1 MRRSMFAGIMQ
12 FTQDK
17 PVQRLVTGQHG
28 GHEEI
33 AVNGTIGDAGIT
45 GVDQMAAPIFGQAV
59 TIGKVG
65 TRFFC
70 QRFAGTDDAFVFH
83 DESSLSMCVTCL
95 KRELR
100 RNGE

>member
-1 MRRSMFAGIMQ
+1 MRRSTFAGIKQ
-12 FTQDK
+12 TAQDE
-17 PVQRLVTGQHG
+17 PVQLLVSRQHSG
-28 GHEEI
+28 REVV
-33 AVNGTIGDAGIT
+33 AVDGTIVDAGIT
-45 GVDQMAAPIFGQAV
+45 GVDQMAGPIFGQAV
-59 TIGKVG
+59 MIGKVG
-65 TRFFC
+65 TRSFC